1 MFSEKKKNK
10 KKNTLNIRLA
20 MLNLKKIKIV
30 IHLSSSK
37 AFLRPYLE
45 CSTIN
50 DTQF

>member
-1 MFSEKKKNK
+1 MFSEKKN
-10 KKNTLNIRLA
+10 NLNIRLVR
-20 MLNLKKIKIV
+20 LNLKKIKIF

-45 CSTIN
+45 YSTIN